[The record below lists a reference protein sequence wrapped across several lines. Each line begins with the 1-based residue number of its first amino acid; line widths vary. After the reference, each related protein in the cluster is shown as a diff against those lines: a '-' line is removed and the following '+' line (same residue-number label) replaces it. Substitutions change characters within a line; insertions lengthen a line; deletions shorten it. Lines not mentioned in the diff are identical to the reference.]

1 MNKILKAAHSHY
13 LSQRDF
19 LLSELDIIM
28 NRSNQQGD
36 TQKAIELIKEMS
48 LTVSCINNI
57 EAIISDNKNNM
68 DLNSVNSLAELLEEQ
83 LKKDQ
88 NKNIDENA

>member
-19 LLSELDIIM
+19 LLSELDIII

-57 EAIISDNKNNM
+57 EAIISDNKNNV

>member
-57 EAIISDNKNNM
+57 EAIISYNKNNM

>member
-13 LSQRDF
+13 LAQKDF
-19 LLSELDIIM
+19 FLSELDIVI

-36 TQKAIELIKEMS
+36 TQKAIELIKEIS

-57 EAIISDNKNNM
+57 EAIISDNKSNM
-68 DLNSVNSLAELLEEQ
+68 DLNSVNSLAELIEER

>member
-57 EAIISDNKNNM
+57 EAIISDNKNNV

>member
-36 TQKAIELIKEMS
+36 TQKAIELIKELS

-57 EAIISDNKNNM
+57 EAIIEDNKKNN
-68 DLNSVNSLAELLEEQ
+68 DLNSINSLAELIEEK
-83 LKKDQ
+83 LKNDQ
-88 NKNIDENA
+88 NKNTNENA

>member
-13 LSQRDF
+13 LAQRDF
-19 LLSELDIIM
+19 LLSELDIVI

-57 EAIISDNKNNM
+57 EAIISDNKSNM
-68 DLNSVNSLAELLEEQ
+68 DLNSVNSLAELIEEQ